1 MKGQT
6 SPMRISFSGAV
17 RWLVPLFVAGVLAGC
32 SMLQNTPQLPCPRV
46 SVLKDA
52 SLATQFRQ
60 GGGRDL
66 TDVAYEAEL
75 EQGQLGCTYER
86 DQSAVT
92 VTTAVR
98 VLAVRGPALQTN
110 DVTLVYFVAVVDKE
124 QNIVGRERFQAQLN
138 FAQGQRR
145 SGSVEEI
152 EQVIPIRQGLRG
164 FDYEVLVGFELQQ
177 DQLQFNRERDSG
189 RLLR

>member
-1 MKGQT
+1 
-6 SPMRISFSGAV
+6 MRISFSGAV
-17 RWLVPLFVAGVLAGC
+17 RWLVPLLAAGVLASC
-32 SMLQNTPQLPCPRV
+32 SMFQNTPQLPCPRV

-75 EQGQLGCTYER
+75 EQGTLGCTYER

-98 VLAVRGPALQTN
+98 VVATRGPALQTN
-110 DVTLVYFVAVVDKE
+110 DITLVYFVAVVDKE
-124 QNIVGRERFQAQLN
+124 QNIVGRERFQAQLT

-152 EQVIPIRQGLRG
+152 EQIIPIRQGLRG

-177 DQLQFNRERDSG
+177 DQLQYNRERDSG

>member
-1 MKGQT
+1 
-6 SPMRISFSGAV
+6 MRMSLPRSV
-17 RWLVPLFVAGVLAGC
+17 RWFAPLLAAGLLAGC
-32 SMLQNTPQLPCPRV
+32 SVFQTEPQLPCPRV

-75 EQGQLGCTYER
+75 EQGTLGCVYER
-86 DQSAVT
+86 SQSAVT
-92 VTTAVR
+92 VTAAVR
-98 VLAVRGPALQTN
+98 VVATRGPALQSN
-110 DVTLVYFVAVVDKE
+110 DLNLVYFVAVVDKE
-124 QNIVGRERFQAQLN
+124 QNIVGRERFQAQIT
-138 FAQGQRR
+138 FSQGQRR
-145 SGSVEEI
+145 AGSVEEI

-164 FDYEVLVGFELQQ
+164 FDYEVLVGFELQP